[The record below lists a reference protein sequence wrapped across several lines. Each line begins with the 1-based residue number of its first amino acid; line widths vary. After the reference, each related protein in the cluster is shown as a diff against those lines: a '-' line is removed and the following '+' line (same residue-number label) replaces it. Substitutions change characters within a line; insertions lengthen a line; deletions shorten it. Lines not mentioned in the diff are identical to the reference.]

1 MRILM
6 VDNMQIRQYGN
17 LKMGPGR
24 KLVCGAI
31 RNNCRLAEFSDRDIA
46 RYLAPLNI
54 RKIGGY
60 LANKKLIQTAKNFKP
75 DILFIAHCDY
85 IRNWALA
92 EIRAALPKI
101 RMAHFNIDP
110 IWMDWHVRQIQ
121 ERMHSTDAIFVT
133 TGGETLKQFCT
144 GKNVV
149 AYMPNPSD
157 PSMEIEDNSLKKDFT
172 HDLLF
177 TGKEIVGDDRN
188 DFIRQ
193 IEHDLTGRLRFG
205 VFGMFNHPP
214 VWGANYEKVLS
225 ESKMALNLNRKEGWP
240 LYSSDRIA
248 HLMGNGI
255 LTFLSDRGNMQKF
268 FTDREAVFFH
278 GLDDLKEKIF
288 HYHSNDAERRAV
300 AAAGRTRYHKLF
312 NGSRTLK
319 FMVETL
325 LGETYSEAYEWAD
338 QVYR

>member
-1 MRILM
+1 MRLLL
-6 VDNMQIRQYGN
+6 VDNRQLRQYGT

-31 RNNCRLAEFSDRDIA
+31 RNNYRLAEFSDRDIA
-46 RYLAPLNI
+46 RFLAPLGI
-54 RKIGGY
+54 RKIGET

-85 IRNWALA
+85 IRNWALD
-92 EIRAALPKI
+92 EIRSALPKI

-110 IWMDWHVRQIQ
+110 IWMDWHIQQIH

-133 TGGETLKQFCT
+133 TGGESLKQFCT

-157 PSMEIEDNSLKKDFT
+157 PSMEIEDNAQKTTFAR
-172 HDLLF
+172 DLLF
-177 TGKEIVGDDRN
+177 CGKEIAGDDRN
-188 DFIRQ
+188 EFLRTL
-193 IEHDLTGRLRFG
+193 ERDLKGKLRFDI
-205 VFGMFNHPP
+205 FGMFGYPP
-214 VWGANYEKVLS
+214 VWGANYEVTLA
-225 ESKMALNLNRKEGWP
+225 ESKMALNLNRKEEWP

-255 LTFLSDRGNMQKF
+255 LTFLSDRGKMQKF
-268 FTDREAVFFH
+268 FSDREAAFFH
-278 GLDDLKEKIF
+278 DLGDLQEKILYYQS
-288 HYHSNDAERRAV
+288 HDSERRAV
-300 AAAGRTRYHKLF
+300 AAAGRARYHQLF
-312 NGSRTLK
+312 SGSRTLK

-325 LGETYSEAYEWAD
+325 LNEPYSEDYEWAD